1 MATMAMRKVVFTLG
15 LAAPREALAAAG
27 KKQAPDDPELSNLMG
42 QRTVTS
48 VDAGTDAESAT
59 GLRSMLGENSGSG
72 DCGCLNWAATYYEQK
87 AYCGRANE
95 LYFLAKHGFNNGYA
109 ATEPIT
115 GLPHKV
121 CWDFFANFNTT
132 SCVNVDL
139 MPFPADNQS
148 GMQWCYVNPDCQQ
161 LNGGKFSTNRAGFA
175 QAAWMN
181 LQSNSYV
188 PWKYCQAG
196 SDDLLKHKS
205 VEEID
210 ELANATDLSVS
221 RMLRLAYPA
230 AEIRWAEAQY
240 FFERLNANTS
250 SESLTAIVDGLEV
263 PSGWD
268 PVAEAK
274 EATLRTV
281 VKSMQPTV
289 LDSPG
294 HSDEFHVVAGRAV
307 YSVTRIA
314 NGNMAYLSGHFYKE
328 FVLTCIMG
336 CAARREPAREAVDLD
351 TL

>member
-1 MATMAMRKVVFTLG
+1 MAMRKVVFALG
-15 LAAPREALAAAG
+15 LAAPCEAG
-27 KKQAPDDPELSNLMG
+27 KKQAPDDPELSSLMG
-42 QRTVTS
+42 QRTATS
-48 VDAGTDAESAT
+48 VDTGTDSNSAS
-59 GLRSMLGENSGSG
+59 GLRSMLGENSGRE
-72 DCGCLNWAATYYEQK
+72 DCGCLNWAATYYTQK

-121 CWDFFANFNTT
+121 CWDFFANFNSTA
-132 SCVNVDL
+132 CVNVDL
-139 MPFPADNQS
+139 MPFPADNQTGS
-148 GMQWCYVNPDCQQ
+148 QWCYVNPDCQQ
-161 LNGGKFSTNRAGFA
+161 LNGGKFATNRAGFA

-181 LQSNSYV
+181 LQANSYV
-188 PWKYCQAG
+188 PWKYCIPG
-196 SDDLLKHKS
+196 GDDMLKFKS

-210 ELANATDLSVS
+210 ELAREKDLSVS
-221 RMLRLAYPA
+221 RMLRLAFPA
-230 AEIRWAEAQY
+230 VEVRWAEAQY
-240 FFERLNANTS
+240 FYERLDEAYNAS
-250 SESLTAIVDGLEV
+250 SGTATLTDMLATLEV

-268 PVAEAK
+268 TAAEAK
-274 EATLRTV
+274 EVILRGLV
-281 VKSMQPTV
+281 NSQQPTV

-294 HSDEFHVVAGRAV
+294 HSDEFHVVSGRAV

-328 FVLTCIMG
+328 FVLTCMMG